1 VSRADSRYRIS
12 VRQHM
17 RPIPFRGDVL
27 RTLVRRALGILGVS
41 RADLRI
47 LVVGDEEMERWNREF
62 LGRTGSTNVISFPED
77 DTGEAPSALLAGD
90 ILLSAPSC
98 LAQTRNWPCAKEER
112 VLYFIIHG
120 VVHLLG
126 YDHEKGKA
134 EAARMRKEEIR
145 VYRSCLREG
154 RSPI

>member
-1 VSRADSRYRIS
+1 MSRETSRYRIS
-12 VRQHM
+12 IRQHI
-17 RPIPFRGDVL
+17 RPILFRGDVL
-27 RTLVRRALGILGVS
+27 RVLVRKALGILGVP

-47 LVVGDEEMERWNREF
+47 LVVGDGEMEQWNRKF
-62 LGRTGSTNVISFPED
+62 LGRTGTTNVISFPED
-77 DTGEAPSALLAGD
+77 DSGGDPPGPLAGD
-90 ILLSAPSC
+90 ILLSARSC
-98 LAQTRNWPCAKEER
+98 LAQTRNWECSKEER
-112 VLYFIIHG
+112 ILYFIIHG

-126 YDHEKGKA
+126 YDHEKGRA

>member
-1 VSRADSRYRIS
+1 VNRQAPRYRIS
-12 VRQHM
+12 VRQQM

-27 RTLVRRALGILGVS
+27 RVLVRRALGVLGVS
-41 RADLRI
+41 RADLRV
-47 LVVGDEEMERWNREF
+47 LVVEDEEMARWNREF
-62 LGRTGSTNVISFPED
+62 LGRAGTTNVISFPED
-77 DTGEAPSALLAGD
+77 DAGEASSALLAGD
-90 ILLSAPSC
+90 ILLSARSC
-98 LAQTRNWPCAKEER
+98 LAQTRGWPCSKEER

-126 YDHEKGKA
+126 YDHEKGRA

-145 VYRSCLREG
+145 AYRSCLGQG